1 MTKIFGLIFLTLIL
15 SCKQTSM
22 QYTKGDILKE
32 FDSNGGKEN
41 PYKFFLTLEDAYL
54 NVSSNKIHL
63 YADKNRWAVVFE
75 VNGYHNRQYSII
87 KTHNYFGNC
96 LTNLDKAGLDNMYTF
111 NSKYF
116 TLCSENDL
124 MQIWK
129 DFEEVSDTAKTIKI
143 RNSNIR
149 IEHDLKIY
157 KTNKI
162 PWQKYDSTKTS
173 IDIPSMTRMLN
184 FQHPEIF
191 NSTDEELRT
200 CIPKDL
206 PKLMTI
212 TEWYHKDCMQVRGF
226 ENSIPLPSS
235 IETFQLIAEV
245 LATRDTTK
253 YKPTLKPNSHW
264 SNWKSGDL

>member
-1 MTKIFGLIFLTLIL
+1 
-15 SCKQTSM
+15 M
-22 QYTKGDILKE
+22 QYTKADILND
-32 FDSNGGKEN
+32 FDSNGSEKN
-41 PYKFFLTLEDAYL
+41 PYKFFLTLQDAYTT
-54 NVSSNKIHL
+54 VSSNKIHL

-75 VNGYHNRQYSII
+75 VNGYDNRGYCIR

-96 LTNLDKAGLDNMYTF
+96 LSNLDKAGLNNMYIF
-111 NSKYF
+111 NTKYF
-116 TLCSENDL
+116 LLSSEDDIL
-124 MQIWK
+124 KIWK
-129 DFEEVSDTAKTIKI
+129 DFEEVADTAKTIRI
-143 RNSNIR
+143 RNKDIK
-149 IEHDLKIY
+149 IEHDLNVY

-162 PWQKYDSTKTS
+162 PWQKYDSTKKS

-184 FQHPEIF
+184 FQHPELF
-191 NSTDEELRT
+191 NSTDDELRT

-212 TEWYHKDCMQVRGF
+212 DDWYHVDCHQTRGF

-245 LATRDTTK
+245 LATQDIKR